1 MATVRVQIVQGDTW
15 EFVVGWYE
23 PFPSGAFD
31 PGSPIDIS
39 GWTAKCQVRAVVGA
53 TPALTLTSSP
63 AAGLIVDGPA
73 GTVTGRASPA
83 QTTSLAP
90 GNWLWEVEITNGTD
104 TRTLNPSSKLIVKP
118 QVTT

>member
-1 MATVRVQIVQGDTW
+1 MATVRAQIVQGDTW
-15 EFVVGWYE
+15 DFVVGWYE
-23 PFPSGAFD
+23 PLPSGAPD
-31 PGSPIDIS
+31 LANPIDIS
-39 GWTAKCQVRAVVGA
+39 GWTAKCQVRPAVGA

-63 AAGLIVDGPA
+63 AAGLTVNGPA

-83 QTTSLAP
+83 QTAPLAP